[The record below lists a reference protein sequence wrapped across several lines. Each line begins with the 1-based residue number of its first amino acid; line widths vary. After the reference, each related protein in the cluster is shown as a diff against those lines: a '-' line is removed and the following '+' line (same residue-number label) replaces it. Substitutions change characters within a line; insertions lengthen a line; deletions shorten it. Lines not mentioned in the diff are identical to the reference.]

1 MATYEELSALKGKLK
16 RAAIDAWMK
25 DQDYLIDSDR
35 QYKARGSGR
44 AVFKVTRPG
53 EDGEGGGDFT
63 CDQIG
68 PDSWYG
74 DDGDWM
80 SSFDSIRSEIDDGLE
95 PWKDLPDPA
104 DFDDLI
110 AEMRLARSKL
120 AVSASAAGGQVTG
133 PGLLGSSLD
142 LIGENSDAMSGGI
155 ITAFKSRFLL
165 QLGATVGGHNAI
177 TIILGGAL
185 ESEKKLWREARQ
197 TTADAVVNSTRALD
211 AYAQDNSHDWTLE
224 LKVAGAAVGGVA
236 AFLSGGSV
244 ALVGAGTGVSIL
256 SALND
261 ESEARASQPASS
273 DADGLLAAFFTS
285 LRDLNDA
292 IKNEE
297 QALDDN
303 LRTNLGLVTSLDGF
317 DLDKPLSGVD
327 DDSDLHVADSP
338 AIIHNPSLVTEI
350 TGTAMPDIANELLDA
365 RGHVIAANRGAP
377 FRRDAAVGI
386 AANGCFAVWS
396 DLAWVLVHFVSD
408 LSWEVKNGAKTL
420 ELAIADMG
428 QVDTQAAD
436 ALELHAA
443 SIAGGSGWEDY
454 DHHLD

>member
-25 DQDYLIDSDR
+25 DQDYLIDSDS

-63 CDQIG
+63 CNQLG

-80 SSFDSIRSEIDDGLE
+80 SSFDSIRGEIDDGLE
-95 PWKDLPDPA
+95 PWKDLPDPN

-110 AEMRLARSKL
+110 LAMQQARGKL
-120 AVSASAAGGQVTG
+120 AVSASGEGGQVTG
-133 PGLLGSSLD
+133 PGLLGGSLD
-142 LIGENSDAMSGGI
+142 LIGENSAAMSGGI
-155 ITAFKSRFLL
+155 ITAFKTRFLL

-177 TIILGGAL
+177 TIVLGGAL
-185 ESEKKLWREARQ
+185 VSERKLWREARQ
-197 TTADAVVNSTRALD
+197 TVADAVVNSTDALN
-211 AYAQDNSHDWTLE
+211 AYARDDSHDWTLD
-224 LKVAGAAVGGVA
+224 LKVAGAVIGGVS
-236 AFLSGGSV
+236 AFLSGTAPV
-244 ALVGAGTGVSIL
+244 LVGAGTAVSIL
-256 SALND
+256 SALNE
-261 ESEARASQPASS
+261 ESEERASQPESS
-273 DADGLLAAFFTS
+273 DADGLLRGFFTS

-297 QALDDN
+297 QALEDN
-303 LRTNLGLVTSLDGF
+303 LRTNLGLVTTLDGF
-317 DLDKPLSGVD
+317 DLDKPLPGVD
-327 DDSDLHVADSP
+327 DDGDLHVAGSP
-338 AIIHNPSLVTEI
+338 AIIHNASLVTEI
-350 TGTAMPDIANELLDA
+350 TGTAMPDIASELLDA
-365 RGHVIAANRGAP
+365 KSHVIAANSATP

-386 AANGCFAVWS
+386 GSTGCFATWS

-408 LSWEVKNGAKTL
+408 LSWEVRNGAKTL

-428 QVDTQAAD
+428 QTDTQAAD
-436 ALELHAA
+436 ALEQHAT